1 LTSAL
6 PGGQPCFKDG
16 NIPGKIVENMGKYG
30 NIWENKVSKMAKI
43 WENEWETVD
52 LLYIIKDVEG

>member
-1 LTSAL
+1 M
-6 PGGQPCFKDG
+6 
-16 NIPGKIVENMGKYG
+16 ENMGKYG
-30 NIWENKVSKMAKI
+30 NIWENMVSKMAKI